1 MTSFGRG
8 MTMRVTTPILG
19 AGADAL
25 KVGMDFEEGMSRVQA
40 ISGAS
45 AQEIEKLTQQSKELG
60 ETTRF
65 SATQAADAQEFLA
78 RAGRETNEIY
88 AGMPGLLDFAE
99 SSNMYLGR
107 EADITTYIMS
117 DFNFYA

>member
-65 SATQAADAQEFLA
+65 SATQAADAQEFLD
-78 RAGRETNEIY
+78 RAGWETNDIY
-88 AGMPGLLDFAE
+88 AGMPELLDLAAASTMEF
-99 SSNMYLGR
+99 SRS
-107 EADITTYIMS
+107 ADIAS
-117 DFNFYA
+117 N